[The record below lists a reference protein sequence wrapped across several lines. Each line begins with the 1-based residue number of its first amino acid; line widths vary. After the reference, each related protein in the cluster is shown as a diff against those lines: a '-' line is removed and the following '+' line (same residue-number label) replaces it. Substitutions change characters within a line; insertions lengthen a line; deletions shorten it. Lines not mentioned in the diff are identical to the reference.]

1 MRGKAALLVIL
12 MLASILAGCSGSS
25 SDDAKDEQIASLQS
39 ELTNLTSEKVD
50 AVANAASL
58 ESTLTQT
65 QNALEIAENEIIS
78 LLLEL
83 NNTEWHRA
91 NLSNVLTNVME
102 QLNNTQDDELINS
115 YQNQISEL
123 NQQISDADAQISDIN
138 QDMQQK
144 NQQISNLQATNNAL
158 QSTLNSLTYSIRDR
172 INSCPQD
179 NPGLE
184 MVIGYD
190 DGSGNGLPNDG
201 ILQSDEV
208 ESRIGECPGDN
219 GMVLEFQN
227 NSGGWGPSLFAEMGG
242 ILYFAG
248 DDGIHGWELWRSDG
262 TIDGTYMV
270 KDLRE
275 EECTSGTDPETG
287 ESTVTCEN
295 GGSLEVKCWGG
306 IFGCHY
312 PEIVAGNEK
321 LFLTGFDGE
330 PGTESCACLI
340 VSDGTAAG
348 TYQIDQWDN
357 WGASYGGENGWREG
371 WAGASQLIVI
381 PSNGFIPDRVIY
393 SNMEVFGGQEDRSH
407 PPWGEE
413 LWISDGTRQ
422 GTIMIVNLVP
432 EDETWVYEGTEYCC
446 GDFQGSAPR
455 DLIMKGNTLWFTAET
470 DNYGRELYRY
480 GLSALS
486 GGLFLIK
493 DINEGVEGSNPMYL
507 TSGSNGAYLSAD
519 NGSTGQELF
528 FSQGDAFSTR
538 LVKDIWPGEG
548 NSSEP
553 KNLIK
558 FGQKLIFTADDG
570 QNGRELWITDS
581 TESGTYMIKDIF
593 TNGSSSPNE
602 LTMMDDI
609 LYFMA
614 DDGQNGRELWRSDG
628 TYSGTYMVKDI
639 NPGNN
644 SSFYWDTGFWSGDIV
659 IVHQGELFFSADD
672 GGTYGVE
679 VWRSDGTNE
688 GTRIAIDINPGN
700 NSSWPLHYISIGE
713 KLFLQGVTADH
724 GRELWYHWNNPGPII
739 MNSEDS

>member
-39 ELTNLTSEKVD
+39 ELTNLTSEKDD

-78 LLLEL
+78 LLLDL

-219 GMVLEFQN
+219 GMILEFQN

-357 WGASYGGENGWREG
+357 WAASYGGENGWREG

>member
-12 MLASILAGCSGSS
+12 MLASILAGCSGSN
-25 SDDAKDEQIASLQS
+25 SDESKDEEIASLQS
-39 ELTNLTSEKVD
+39 ELSNLTSEKND
-50 AVANAASL
+50 AVANAATL
-58 ESTLTQT
+58 ETTLTQT
-65 QNALEIAENEIIS
+65 QITLEETEDALTE
-78 LLLEL
+78 LTLQL

-91 NLSNVLTNVME
+91 NLSTALSNVMQ
-102 QLNNTQDDELINS
+102 QLNETQNDELITD

-123 NQQISDADAQISDIN
+123 DQQISDADAQISDIN

-201 ILQSDEV
+201 LLQSDEV
-208 ESRIGECPGDN
+208 ENRIGECPGDN
-219 GMVLEFQN
+219 GMILEFQN

-248 DDGIHGWELWRSDG
+248 DDGVHGWELWRSDG
-262 TIDGTYMV
+262 TIAGTYMV

-275 EECTSGTDPETG
+275 EECTTSDLSGET
-287 ESTVTCEN
+287 TCEN
-295 GGSLEVKCWGG
+295 GGSLVVHCWNSGA
-306 IFGCHY
+306 CHY
-312 PEIVAGNEK
+312 PEIVAGNNK
-321 LFLTGFDGE
+321 IFFTGFDGE
-330 PGTESCACLI
+330 PGSESAANLQ

-348 TYQIDQWDN
+348 TYTVRHQWSN
-357 WGASYGGENGWREG
+357 WDPAYSSEDGWRFYP
-371 WAGASQLIVI
+371 GASQLLIL

-393 SNMEVFGGQEDRSH
+393 SVLEVIGGQSAESH
-407 PPWGEE
+407 PPSGEE
-413 LWISDGTRQ
+413 LWISDGTDQ
-422 GTIMIVNLVP
+422 GTIMLANLVP
-432 EDETWVYEGTEYCC
+432 EDETWIYEGAEYCC

-455 DLIMKGNTLWFTAET
+455 DLIMKGNTLWFTGET

-493 DINEGVEGSNPMYL
+493 DINPGVEGSNPLYL
-507 TSGSNGAYLSAD
+507 TSGSNGAYFSAD

-528 FSQGDAFSTR
+528 FSQGDAFTTR
-538 LVKDIWPGEG
+538 LVKDIWPGTD

-553 KNLIK
+553 MNLIK
-558 FGQKLIFTADDG
+558 FGQKVIFTADDG
-570 QNGRELWITDS
+570 QNGRELWISDS
-581 TESGTYMIKDIF
+581 TESGTFMIKDIF

-644 SSFYWDTGFWSGDIV
+644 SSFYWDAGFWSGDIV

-724 GRELWYHWNNPGPII
+724 GRELWYHWDNPGPII
-739 MNSEDS
+739 VNSEDS